1 MPTWM
6 RRKKCRAA
14 SIRRALTCSHAL
26 MDVQSASE
34 SAFIY
39 NEMLDGGG
47 KRFESIAQKTRQYLE
62 AAEVRDAI
70 PLENQAGAVV
80 FISEKLLGE
89 IRVRMVEYTPG
100 YLADHWCAK
109 GHILLC
115 VEGELLTELKD
126 GRRFTLKPGMS
137 YQVSD
142 NGEPHRSL
150 TDVGAKIFIVD

>member
-1 MPTWM
+1 
-6 RRKKCRAA
+6 
-14 SIRRALTCSHAL
+14 

-89 IRVRMVEYTPG
+89 IRVRIGRKRDQKIETEFVDCLRRAEE
-100 YLADHWCAK
+100 
-109 GHILLC
+109 IL
-115 VEGELLTELKD
+115 D
-126 GRRFTLKPGMS
+126 RP
-137 YQVSD
+137 
-142 NGEPHRSL
+142 
-150 TDVGAKIFIVD
+150 